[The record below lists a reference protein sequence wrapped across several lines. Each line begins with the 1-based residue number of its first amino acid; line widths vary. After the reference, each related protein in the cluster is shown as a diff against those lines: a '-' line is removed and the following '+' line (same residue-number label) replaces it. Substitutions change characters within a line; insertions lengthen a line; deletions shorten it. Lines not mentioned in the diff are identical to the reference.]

1 MTARPKTCVCGHS
14 LFGIAGSNPTGTSDL
29 SVVCCK
35 VEVYVTGRSLLRRSP
50 TQCGVSECDSVT
62 STMGRPWP
70 TRAVEP

>member
-14 LFGIAGSNPTGTSDL
+14 LFGIAGSNPTGASDL

-50 TQCGVSECDSVT
+50 TQCGVSN
-62 STMGRPWP
+62 
-70 TRAVEP
+70 